1 MTNGNLSVHLT
12 MPEDTNY
19 ILISK
24 TFEGKTR
31 TYVTA
36 TPTGLASFNNYLHT
50 LRLLLKPLTNNQTSS
65 LN

>member
-1 MTNGNLSVHLT
+1 